1 MASPVGAPWRN
12 SYAGP
17 SWGDLVRQVTVLQ
30 AAIEGHESSY
40 EPTNFAN
47 LTSSLQEAVDALN
60 AAAAADQD
68 SGNNG
73 YPS

>member
-12 SYAGP
+12 SCTGP
-17 SWGDLVRQVTVLQ
+17 SWGDLVRQVTLLQ
-30 AAIEGHESSY
+30 VAVESHESSY

-47 LTSSLQEAVDALN
+47 LTSSLQDAADALN

-68 SGNNG
+68 SGNSG